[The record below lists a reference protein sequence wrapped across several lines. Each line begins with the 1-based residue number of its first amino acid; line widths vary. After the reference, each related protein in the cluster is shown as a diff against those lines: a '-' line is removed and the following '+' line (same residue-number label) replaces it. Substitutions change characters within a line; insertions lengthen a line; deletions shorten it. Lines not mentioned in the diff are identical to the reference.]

1 MKLKEEH
8 AKDAGLKLELQKQSA
23 KGNKGGKLTTKEVD
37 SDVKAESSGADG
49 DSYVHIKNPKREEE

>member
-8 AKDAGLKLELQKQSA
+8 AKDARTKLELQRQSA
-23 KGNKGGKLTTKEVD
+23 KGNKGGVVTSKD
-37 SDVKAESSGADG
+37 IDHDVKAEGAGPDG